1 MGMKKKLNLMA
12 SNVIIICLCLFC
24 GCKGDNKQIKN
35 VEKVNAVTDTIAN
48 TFVPDSSI
56 NEKFLLNNER
66 SLQEF
71 YPNINTLKL
80 VEFVRENPIIAFC
93 NTSKSEYFFAY
104 QYEGNTQNEFSCFE
118 IGYYNE
124 KIKSYVQSNYKEFAT
139 ESGLRLGLSLEE
151 VERIK
156 GKDYTKQGN
165 KIIYKISDPNSAFL
179 RNYNMPE
186 YFLEFDLQQN
196 KVVKIKFGFSYP

>member
-1 MGMKKKLNLMA
+1 MKKKLNLMA